1 MNPDTNELVRVDN
14 RKLKNILRRGFIPI
28 PKKLHKAADLA
39 LGKKDSV
46 IISKTSGGKLSKW
59 AAKKRKERAERK
71 KMVDDC
77 NNYYMNLKRMK

>member
-39 LGKKDSV
+39 LGKKRFCYYQQDFWWKIV
-46 IISKTSGGKLSKW
+46 EVGG
-59 AAKKRKERAERK
+59 
-71 KMVDDC
+71 
-77 NNYYMNLKRMK
+77 